1 MLKHLVGL
9 DGCWEPPSEGACSAW
24 SRLGPKAAWDK
35 QAAGRA
41 SVGRVHHLLGGATPA
56 TPVIDI
62 KSKFGQHF
70 PPVVGGGLKLF
81 SRPLALQRKSQ
92 SMNHHKGPPTCTAVS
107 GKLAVGAEHRPM
119 LASLVS
125 NSTRWRGLE
134 WRLLGGLGPALKDNH
149 LEGPVGWLPHK
160 LAACNSTEVWSV
172 ACSLDWRT
180 KQRRYKAWGG
190 PG

>member
-24 SRLGPKAAWDK
+24 SRLGPKAAWDR
-35 QAAGRA
+35 QAAGRT
-41 SVGRVHHLLGGATPA
+41 SGGRVHHLLGGGTPA

-92 SMNHHKGPPTCTAVS
+92 AMNHHKGPPTCTAVS

-119 LASLVS
+119 LVSLVS

-134 WRLLGGLGPALKDNH
+134 NGAWLGPWTSTQRQPLGG
-149 LEGPVGWLPHK
+149 
-160 LAACNSTEVWSV
+160 ACWVASSQASSLQLHRSV
-172 ACSLDWRT
+172 ECGLF
-180 KQRRYKAWGG
+180 
-190 PG
+190 P